1 MPNLQPLMMK
11 NKPYVV
17 VENKQGFDAIKLTEN
32 PFEGIIY
39 TYGKVSFDEDSVNDV
54 IKLKFDYEIL
64 DYANKTIT
72 NKEPFENY
80 IGDILQ
86 ELIHEGIENNNLTY
100 AGGIDEN
107 RTGDPIE
114 PDSQ

>member
-1 MPNLQPLMMK
+1 MK

-17 VENKQGFDAIKLTEN
+17 VENTQGFDAIKLTEN
-32 PFEGIIY
+32 PFDGIIY
-39 TYGKVSFDEDSVNDV
+39 TYGKVSFEEDELND
-54 IKLKFDYEIL
+54 KLKIHFDYEIL
-64 DYANKTIT
+64 DYANKVLTDT
-72 NKEPFENY
+72 KPFEQY

>member
-1 MPNLQPLMMK
+1 MK

-17 VENKQGFDAIKLTEN
+17 VENKEGFDAIKLTEN
-32 PFEGIIY
+32 PFDGIIY
-39 TYGKVSFDEDSVNDV
+39 TYGKVSFDEDEVNDV
-54 IKLKFDYEIL
+54 VKLKFEYDII
-64 DYANKTIT
+64 DYAGKTIT
-72 NKEPFENY
+72 NMQPFENY
-80 IGDILQ
+80 IGKILE

-100 AGGIDEN
+100 VGGIDEN

>member
-1 MPNLQPLMMK
+1 MTK
-11 NKPYVV
+11 RYVI
-17 VENKQGFDAIKLTEN
+17 VENQQGFDAIKLTEN

-39 TYGKVSFDEDSVNDV
+39 SYGKVSFEEDEINES
-54 IKLKFDYEIL
+54 LRLSFEYEII
-64 DYANKTIT
+64 DYANKVLTDT
-72 NKEPFENY
+72 QPFEQY
-80 IGDILQ
+80 IGRILE
-86 ELIHEGIENNNLTY
+86 ELIHEGIEANNLTY

>member
-1 MPNLQPLMMK
+1 MMK

-39 TYGKVSFDEDSVNDV
+39 TYGRVSFDEDDATGY

-64 DYANKTIT
+64 DYADKVIT
-72 NKEPFENY
+72 NKQPFEKY